1 MTQKKT
7 PKDMKPLE
15 LGPTGFAVADAVRKY
30 RQNNDYTYAQLEQ
43 RLTEIG
49 HRIPVL
55 GLRRIEAA
63 ARRVDMDDF
72 IALAAALNASP
83 MALLANVP
91 AEAPTPEYQ
100 MATGLPDDV
109 GPQEFQAWVRGE
121 TDMSLKGR
129 TEYWKREI
137 QRIER
142 AMERDQQEI
151 ARLREDLTQ
160 HPGDPDLLGRLHWAE
175 GREVDGNKAYSEAEK
190 LLADLQ
196 ERLKDEEY
204 E

>member
-72 IALAAALNASP
+72 IALAAALNVPPLS
-83 MALLANVP
+83 LVANVP
-91 AEAPTPEYQ
+91 ADAPTPDYQ

-109 GPQEFQAWVRGE
+109 GPREFQAWVRGE

-129 TEYWKREI
+129 VEYWKREI

-142 AMERDQQEI
+142 VLERDQQEI
-151 ARLREDLTQ
+151 ARLREELTQ
-160 HPGDPDLLGRLHWAE
+160 HPGDPDLLDRLHWAE
-175 GREVDGNKAYSEAEK
+175 GREVDGDKGYAEAQK
-190 LLADLQ
+190 LLEDLR

-204 E
+204 D